1 MISNKKKKGLLIQG
15 DTKMT
20 TSFFRP
26 PDTAYPLIDFS
37 IKQNEQLTNAKP
49 NEKVFH
55 FQAFMN
61 H

>member
-49 NEKVFH
+49 NE
-55 FQAFMN
+55 
-61 H
+61 